1 MLLAAELALLAI
13 DPASGRH
20 ALGIRD
26 KLNAC
31 LAGLLVGELVLGGHA
46 EPGERDGT
54 VVLTDDPAADP
65 VLVATAQVVAVRGP
79 KLKAVMSSMDRSL
92 GKRLG
97 TGTWDSVVATLV
109 AGHVLGP
116 AEGSVRP
123 RHEVLDPAPRDEVLH
138 RVRHAAGADGPI
150 DARTA
155 LVLAMTG
162 PANLLELVAP
172 DRHTRKHARRRI
184 DHALDESSLR
194 DIGGVVR
201 KLLTEAAT
209 AAAAAATAATV
220 AAANG

>member
-97 TGTWDSVVATLV
+97 TGTWDSVVATS
-109 AGHVLGP
+109 P
-116 AEGSVRP
+116 PQRP
-123 RHEVLDPAPRDEVLH
+123 PSQPPTGDGRHPGAVWLDDLIRW
-138 RVRHAAGADGPI
+138 
-150 DARTA
+150 
-155 LVLAMTG
+155 
-162 PANLLELVAP
+162 
-172 DRHTRKHARRRI
+172 HT
-184 DHALDESSLR
+184 
-194 DIGGVVR
+194 
-201 KLLTEAAT
+201 
-209 AAAAAATAATV
+209 
-220 AAANG
+220 